1 MAIPYK
7 TLKPFTFNGVQFKTG
22 DLFLPELFNTSQ
34 YKLTQLVSN
43 RHLSIV
49 TDATEQD
56 VKKAKK
62 RIEAAIAGKEHKE
75 DAPAPVKKAVEKE
88 EQEEPLESYEE
99 EGEEHN
105 AANPEKDGANVVP
118 ATEVPSVD
126 VEEEEEVAEE
136 GEESKPA
143 TSRPRRRS

>member
-22 DLFLPELFNTSQ
+22 DLFLPEVVGISQ
-34 YKLTQLVSN
+34 YKLTQMVSN

-56 VKKAKK
+56 VTVAKK
-62 RIEAAIAGKEHKE
+62 HIEAAIRKLAQPIKEEKE
-75 DAPAPVKKAVEKE
+75 APVEATVEKKE
-88 EQEEPLESYEE
+88 ETPSYEEDERPQAENPVSEQSNTTPATSVPEQEEE
-99 EGEEHN
+99 
-105 AANPEKDGANVVP
+105 A
-118 ATEVPSVD
+118 
-126 VEEEEEVAEE
+126 VAEE

-143 TSRPRRRS
+143 TVKRRRRS